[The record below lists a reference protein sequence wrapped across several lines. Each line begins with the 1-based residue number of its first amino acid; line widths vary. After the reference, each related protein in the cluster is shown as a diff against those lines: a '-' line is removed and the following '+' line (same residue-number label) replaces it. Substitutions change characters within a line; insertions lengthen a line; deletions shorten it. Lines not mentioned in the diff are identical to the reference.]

1 MERGRKNRR
10 NMKKQVARKP
20 TTVAQTIRR
29 RILFTAGSGAL
40 STTAPAGRGAAF
52 AAGGNGG
59 FTAGIGLAGVPAAT
73 VSPGC
78 EVLALSGAR
87 SESSGLSTMRFLQG
101 KIGDVHYDAAIECK
115 LYNSPH
121 CREHSLRWYKYSSI
135 HEERRAS

>member
-1 MERGRKNRR
+1 
-10 NMKKQVARKP
+10 
-20 TTVAQTIRR
+20 
-29 RILFTAGSGAL
+29 LLTAGSGAL
-40 STTAPAGRGAAF
+40 STTAPAGRGATF

-59 FTAGIGLAGVPAAT
+59 FTAGGAVAGVPAAT

-78 EVLALSGAR
+78 DVLALSAAR
-87 SESSGLSTMRFLQG
+87 SESSGLSTMRFLHW
-101 KIGDVHYDAAIECK
+101 KIGDVHYDAAIECE